1 MALPVTP
8 SLVTFQDPSRVVYA
22 GSQLVKLARSFHCST
37 MKLAGSK
44 WRAKHGLPINP
55 TDRGPTTDFPDW
67 SFADGRPAPPMSG
80 QLRRQEKNREIV
92 RRIAQ
97 LSSELDHGMKK
108 WEAKMEKQKEDQEEK
123 RRKRLQPK
131 GVSLLQLPK

>member
-1 MALPVTP
+1 
-8 SLVTFQDPSRVVYA
+8 
-22 GSQLVKLARSFHCST
+22 